1 MWNCN
6 ATVKI
11 YLLAVGWRP
20 AFKFYSMWL
29 SLVGAVVCIFVMF
42 IISWPTA
49 LITMAVIAV
58 LFFYVHYRKPGL
70 SLPLPVF
77 AQVLFSPVFVCYSA
91 PDRGV
96 EYCDER
102 VCLSSSIMSSR
113 LIFTKFF
120 VHVTHGRRSVLLWRL
135 SDMLHTFSFMDDVIF
150 AHNLRLLDVA
160 ARLRQRGSLAALGLA
175 CRNRRCRLRT
185 LGTTSCSQGLL
196 GRSGRVE
203 YIWHHVCIQCPC
215 VYSDKKMTCA

>member
-1 MWNCN
+1 VFFLCGKQCICMWNCN

-11 YLLAVGWRP
+11 CLLAVGWRP

-102 VCLSSSIMSSR
+102 ICVCLCVCLS
-113 LIFTKFF
+113 
-120 VHVTHGRRSVLLWRL
+120 
-135 SDMLHTFSFMDDVIF
+135 IF
-150 AHNLRLLDVA
+150 ASDLHQIFCACYPWPWLSPA
-160 ARLRQRGSLAALGLA
+160 LAA
-175 CRNRRCRLRT
+175 
-185 LGTTSCSQGLL
+185 
-196 GRSGRVE
+196 
-203 YIWHHVCIQCPC
+203 
-215 VYSDKKMTCA
+215 

>member
-1 MWNCN
+1 MWNFN

-70 SLPLPVF
+70 LLPLPVF

-96 EYCDER
+96 EY
-102 VCLSSSIMSSR
+102 L
-113 LIFTKFF
+113 
-120 VHVTHGRRSVLLWRL
+120 
-135 SDMLHTFSFMDDVIF
+135 
-150 AHNLRLLDVA
+150 
-160 ARLRQRGSLAALGLA
+160 
-175 CRNRRCRLRT
+175 
-185 LGTTSCSQGLL
+185 
-196 GRSGRVE
+196 
-203 YIWHHVCIQCPC
+203 
-215 VYSDKKMTCA
+215 

>member
-77 AQVLFSPVFVCYSA
+77 AQLLFSPVFVCY
-91 PDRGV
+91 
-96 EYCDER
+96 
-102 VCLSSSIMSSR
+102 ISSR
-113 LIFTKFF
+113 PIFTNFF
-120 VHVTHGRRSVLLWRL
+120 VHVTHGRGSVLLRRL
-135 SDMLHTFSFMDDVIF
+135 VICYIFSVLWMTSYLHISWGCSTSPPGWGSEVHSQPWAWHLGIGV
-150 AHNLRLLDVA
+150 AGCGRLGRLLAVRA
-160 ARLRQRGSLAALGLA
+160 
-175 CRNRRCRLRT
+175 
-185 LGTTSCSQGLL
+185 
-196 GRSGRVE
+196 
-203 YIWHHVCIQCPC
+203 Y
-215 VYSDKKMTCA
+215 

>member
-102 VCLSSSIMSSR
+102 VCLCLCVCLPRSCLRVWSSPNFLCMLPMAVAQSCFGGLVICY
-113 LIFTKFF
+113 IF
-120 VHVTHGRRSVLLWRL
+120 SVLWMTSYLHIIWGCSTSPPGWGREVHSQLWAW
-135 SDMLHTFSFMDDVIF
+135 HVGIG
-150 AHNLRLLDVA
+150 VA
-160 ARLRQRGSLAALGLA
+160 G
-175 CRNRRCRLRT
+175 C
-185 LGTTSCSQGLL
+185 
-196 GRSGRVE
+196 GRSGLLLAVRA
-203 YIWHHVCIQCPC
+203 Y
-215 VYSDKKMTCA
+215 